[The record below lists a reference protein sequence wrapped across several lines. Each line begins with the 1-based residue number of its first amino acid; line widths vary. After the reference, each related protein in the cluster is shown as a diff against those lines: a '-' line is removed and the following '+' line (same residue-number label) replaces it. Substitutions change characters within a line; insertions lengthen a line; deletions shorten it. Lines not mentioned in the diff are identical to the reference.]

1 MISCLMVTQ
10 TSHAATVP
18 WAIYD
23 FVRQS
28 FADKELIILHDS
40 DAEYH
45 SYLLSIVNQYQ
56 GANIKLVQTKNA
68 SLGELR
74 NQTLELAQGDY
85 ICQWDDDDRYHSLRL
100 EIQFQHLNDNDAQ
113 FCFFTDQLHLFVGS
127 RTVFWDDWNIETY
140 PMNLIQGSIMGL
152 KELMPAYQA
161 IDKGEDTPV
170 VQEIERQKYRIAELS
185 GAGYL
190 YLYQYTGKNTWDAIH
205 HSKISSLKH
214 KNLAEL
220 EQHKEILQAAFLDF
234 NEDSF
239 SFSLNDITMPT
250 RDGTFHLFEG

>member
-1 MISCLMVTQ
+1 
-10 TSHAATVP
+10 
-18 WAIYD
+18 
-23 FVRQS
+23 
-28 FADKELIILHDS
+28 
-40 DAEYH
+40 
-45 SYLLSIVNQYQ
+45 
-56 GANIKLVQTKNA
+56 
-68 SLGELR
+68 
-74 NQTLELAQGDY
+74 
-85 ICQWDDDDRYHSLRL
+85 
-100 EIQFQHLNDNDAQ
+100 
-113 FCFFTDQLHLFVGS
+113 
-127 RTVFWDDWNIETY
+127 
-140 PMNLIQGSIMGL
+140 MGL